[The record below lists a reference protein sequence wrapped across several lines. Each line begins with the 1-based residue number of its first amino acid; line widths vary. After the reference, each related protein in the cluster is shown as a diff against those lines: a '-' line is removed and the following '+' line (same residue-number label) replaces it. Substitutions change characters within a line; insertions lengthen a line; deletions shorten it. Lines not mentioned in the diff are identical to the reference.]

1 MGLVPTADLKEELES
16 WMNENVET
24 GVMVPSVKVERS
36 KVTADKAESLN
47 THPPRLSIFSG
58 SGNKGE
64 TTFDVWQYGATCL
77 LQDKTQPKEIL
88 LQTIRRFLKG
98 DTGRV
103 VMGLCPR
110 ADNED
115 ILHKLISVYRVV
127 DDKETLMSELYGIK
141 QIKDE
146 DVTAWSCRLEN

>member
-1 MGLVPTADLKEELES
+1 MGLVPTADVKEEKS

-47 THPPRLSIFSG
+47 THPPRLSIFSE

-64 TTFDVWQYGATCL
+64 TTFDVWQYGVTCL

-88 LQTIRRFLKG
+88 LQAIRRFLKG

-103 VMGLCPR
+103 VMGLGPR
-110 ADNED
+110 ADIEKFCTN
-115 ILHKLISVYRVV
+115 
-127 DDKETLMSELYGIK
+127 
-141 QIKDE
+141 
-146 DVTAWSCRLEN
+146 

>member
-1 MGLVPTADLKEELES
+1 MSANDSFVDTLKDMGLVPTADLKEELES

-36 KVTADKAESLN
+36 KVTADKAESLH

-64 TTFDVWQYGATCL
+64 TTFDVWQYGVICL

-88 LQTIRRFLKG
+88 LQAIRRFLKG

-103 VMGLCPR
+103 VMGLGPR
-110 ADNED
+110 ADIEKFCTNWLV
-115 ILHKLISVYRVV
+115 IP
-127 DDKETLMSELYGIK
+127 GGG
-141 QIKDE
+141 
-146 DVTAWSCRLEN
+146 W